1 MSKGRLTKEEKL
13 TIQFWLGVLVII
25 AGLTMLFM
33 GIWIHPVGIIDHSIL
48 VAFGEAATFS
58 GALIGIDYS
67 YKYKMYMAHKDEPHQ
82 DTEE

>member
-33 GIWIHPVGIIDHSIL
+33 GIWIHPVGIIDPSIL

-67 YKYKMYMAHKDEPHQ
+67 YKYKMYMAQRDEPHQ